1 MNIKDHFLTQE
12 TFRIERDEKTGVLAT
27 RPIPENLS
35 SYYEANNYRSHGGQQ
50 KGLIDYLYSAAK
62 VLRIKSKRKLVE
74 RRHSS
79 FSSVLDIGCGDGAF
93 LSVFEDKRIAGV
105 EPSNRA
111 RELCVKKGL
120 KVASSIS
127 DIDETYDIITLW
139 HVLEHLPN
147 LKGDLK
153 TINTL
158 LSDKGRLFVAV
169 PNCKSW
175 DAEYYGE
182 FWAGYDVP
190 RHVWHFDRESLE
202 GTLVSAGFEIEAYE
216 PQRFDL
222 FYVAYLSEK
231 YKGGRFALSKAV
243 LLGVFAILTNKASKR
258 PSAFLLVAKKTK

>member
-35 SYYEANNYRSHGGQQ
+35 RYYEANNYRSHGGYR
-50 KGLIDYLYSAAK
+50 KSLTDYLYSAAK
-62 VLRIKSKRKLVE
+62 VLRTRSKRKLVE
-74 RRHSS
+74 KCQGS
-79 FSSVLDIGCGDGAF
+79 FNSVLDIGCGDGAF
-93 LSVFEDKRIAGV
+93 LSLFEDKRIAGV
-105 EPSNRA
+105 EPSDRA

-120 KVASSIS
+120 EVAPSIS
-127 DIDETYDIITLW
+127 DINETFDIITLW

-147 LKGDLK
+147 LKGDLE
-153 TINTL
+153 TINNL

-202 GTLVSAGFEIEAYE
+202 RTLVSAGFEIEAHE
-216 PQRFDL
+216 SQIFDL
-222 FYVAYLSEK
+222 FYIAYLSEK
-231 YKGGRFALSKAV
+231 YKGCRFALPRAV
-243 LLGVFAILTNKASKR
+243 LLGIFAVLTNKASKR
-258 PSAFLLVAKKTK
+258 PSAILLVAIKAK

>member
-12 TFRIERDEKTGVLAT
+12 TFRIERDEKTGVLST

-35 SYYEANNYRSHGGQQ
+35 RYYEANNYRSHSGNR
-50 KGLIDYLYSAAK
+50 KNLIDYLYSAAK
-62 VLRIKSKRKLVE
+62 ALRIRSKRRLVE
-74 RRHSS
+74 KCQGS
-79 FSSVLDIGCGDGAF
+79 FNSVLDIGCGDGAF
-93 LSVFEDKRIAGV
+93 LSVFEDKRIVGV

-111 RELCVKKGL
+111 RELCIKKGL
-120 KVASSIS
+120 EVAPSIS
-127 DIDETYDIITLW
+127 DINETFDIVTLW

-147 LKGDLK
+147 LRGDLK
-153 TINTL
+153 MINTL
-158 LSDKGRLFVAV
+158 LSEKGRLFVAV

-202 GTLVSAGFEIEAYE
+202 LTLVSAGFEIEAHE
-216 PQRFDL
+216 AQIFDL

-231 YKGGRFALSKAV
+231 YKGGRFALSRAV
-243 LLGVFAILTNKASKR
+243 LLGIFAVLTKKALKR
-258 PSAFLLVAKKTK
+258 PSALLLVAKKAK

>member
-35 SYYEANNYRSHGGQQ
+35 KYYEAINYRSHGGHQ
-50 KGLIDYLYSAAK
+50 KSLIDYLYSAAK
-62 VLRIKSKRKLVE
+62 ALRTRSKRKLVE
-74 RRHSS
+74 KRHGS
-79 FSSVLDIGCGDGAF
+79 FNSVLDIGCGDGAF
-93 LSVFEDKRIAGV
+93 LSVFEENRVMGV

-120 KVASSIS
+120 EVVPSIS
-127 DIDETYDIITLW
+127 DINETFDIITLW

-153 TINTL
+153 TINSL

-169 PNCKSW
+169 PNCESW

-202 GTLVSAGFEIEAYE
+202 HTLISAGFEIEAHE
-216 PQRFDL
+216 SQIFDL

-231 YKGGRFALSKAV
+231 YRGSRFVLLRAV
-243 LLGVFAILTNKASKR
+243 LLGIFAVLTKKALKR
-258 PSAFLLVAKKTK
+258 PSAFLIIAKKAK

>member
-1 MNIKDHFLTQE
+1 MNIKDHFLTKE

-35 SYYEANNYRSHGGQQ
+35 SYYEAQDYRSHGSQQ
-50 KGLIDYLYSAAK
+50 KGLIDYVYSAAK
-62 VLRIKSKRKLVE
+62 ALRTKSKRKLVE
-74 RRHSS
+74 KHHNS
-79 FSSVLDIGCGDGAF
+79 FDSVLDIGCGDGAF
-93 LSVFEDKRIAGV
+93 LSVFDDKRTVGV

-111 RELCVKKGL
+111 RELCVVKGL
-120 KVASSIS
+120 EIAPSIT
-127 DIDETYDIITLW
+127 DVNATFDVITLW

-147 LKGDLK
+147 LKEDLK
-153 TINTL
+153 ATKSL
-158 LSDKGRLFVAV
+158 LSEEGRLFIAV

-202 GTLVSAGFEIEAYE
+202 GILVNAGFEVVAYE
-216 PQRFDL
+216 PQIFDL

-231 YKGGRFALSKAV
+231 YKGNRFALLRGIFV
-243 LLGVFAILTNKASKR
+243 GLYTVFTKKASKR
-258 PSAFLLVAKKTK
+258 PSALLFVAKKAK

>member
-35 SYYEANNYRSHGGQQ
+35 RYYEANDYRSHGGYR
-50 KGLIDYLYSAAK
+50 KNLIDYIYSASK
-62 VLRIKSKRKLVE
+62 FLRTRSKRRLVE
-74 RRHSS
+74 KHHNT
-79 FSSVLDIGCGDGAF
+79 FNSVLDIGCGDGAF
-93 LSVFEDKRIAGV
+93 LSLFEDKRVAGV

-120 KVASSIS
+120 EVAPSIS
-127 DIDETYDIITLW
+127 DINKKFDIITLW

-147 LKGDLK
+147 LKGDLAAIK
-153 TINTL
+153 HL

-169 PNCKSW
+169 PNCESW

-202 GTLVSAGFEIEAYE
+202 HTLVSAGLEIEAHE
-216 PQRFDL
+216 SQIFDL

-231 YKGGRFALSKAV
+231 YKGGRFALPRAV
-243 LLGVFAILTNKASKR
+243 LLGFFAILTNKASKR
-258 PSAFLLVAKKTK
+258 PSALLFVAKKAK